1 MTDQIVEPALQDA
14 LDRAKETANRIIES
28 TANPTESIKE
38 IQHMGSE
45 LADIYKDVNWMRVNT
60 NLFNPTCYQ
69 NQLEEL
75 VEIQKNTIEDLFSSQ
90 EQLLE
95 KATSKQINP
104 FTDQEALAKPQALM
118 ANLINLSLDNY
129 DSFATSVREQATA
142 MGKLQ
147 TTYFDWCKK
156 TLSELSKPHS

>member
-1 MTDQIVEPALQDA
+1 MTDQIVEPDLQDA